1 MFGRR
6 QLLQIMT
13 GSCLFVSEKGA
24 HCFIWI
30 NNYRTHITPKEGYV
44 NVKSC
49 FKPKL
54 YVTCLS
60 LTFENCSHDIL
71 PDFC

>member
-6 QLLQIMT
+6 ELLQIMT

-30 NNYRTHITPKEGYV
+30 NNYRTQISPKKF
-44 NVKSC
+44 VKTKRC
-49 FKPKL
+49 FKPK
-54 YVTCLS
+54 
-60 LTFENCSHDIL
+60 
-71 PDFC
+71 